1 MAKNYNFAKK
11 ANRDAFAKVKKSQGF
26 QVRKTSIKNQ
36 LCDPRYMRDYEENM
50 GSDYQTY
57 FSTVFVLE
65 TDEADNSLAMQRAA
79 IWEV

>member
-1 MAKNYNFAKK
+1 MASKYEFANK
-11 ANRDAFAKVKKSQGF
+11 ANRDAFAKVKTAQGF

-57 FSTVFVLE
+57 FSTIYILE
-65 TDEADNSLAMQRAA
+65 VD
-79 IWEV
+79 